1 MDLSIRH
8 IEVFRAVMTAG
19 SATGAARLLFT
30 SQPTVSRELAR
41 FEHLLGFSLFDREG
55 GRLSPTAQGL
65 ALFDEVQR
73 AYTGLERIAGAAQ
86 AIRRYDQGQLA
97 ITGLPV
103 FAQTL
108 LPAFCQAFLERHPGV
123 RLSISAQ
130 ESPLLEES
138 LSGQRHDLGLSETD
152 LLPRGTR
159 GSTLFAADM
168 VCVLP
173 EGHELLARSELAL
186 ADFQDRPFISLSGL
200 DIYRQ
205 SLDAHFLA
213 AGVER
218 RMVVETSTA
227 ASLCALVRQG
237 LGLAIVN
244 PLSALD
250 EAGRGL
256 QIRRLKTSVPF
267 RVQLVRPE
275 YRPSSALVDE
285 AEGILKDVAEGL
297 LERLESRLRGLI
309 P

>member
-1 MDLSIRH
+1 MELSIRH

-19 SATGAARLLFT
+19 SVTGAARLLLT
-30 SQPTVSRELAR
+30 SQPTVSRELGR
-41 FEHLLGFSLFDREG
+41 FEHLLGFRLFDREG
-55 GRLSPTAQGL
+55 GRLTPTAQGL
-65 ALFDEVQR
+65 QLFDEVQR
-73 AYTGLERIAGAAQ
+73 SYAGLERIVGAAQ
-86 AIRRYDQGQLA
+86 AIRQYEQGQLS

-108 LPAFCQAFLERHPGV
+108 LPGFCQALLARHPGV

-159 GSTLFAADM
+159 GRTLLAADM

-173 EGHELLARSELAL
+173 EGHRLLGKTELAL
-186 ADFQDRPFISLSGL
+186 EDFHGEPFISLSGL

-213 AGVER
+213 AGIER
-218 RMVVETSTA
+218 RLVVETSTA
-227 ASLCALVRQG
+227 ASVCAMVRQG

-256 QIRRLKTSVPF
+256 QMRRLRTSIPF
-267 RVQLVRPE
+267 RVQLIRPE
-275 YRPSSALVDE
+275 YRPSSALVDT
-285 AEGILKDVAEGL
+285 AEQVIHEQAQGILQT
-297 LERLESRLRGLI
+297 LETRLGRNG
-309 P
+309 

>member
-41 FEHLLGFSLFDREG
+41 FEHLLGFRLFDREG

-73 AYTGLERIAGAAQ
+73 SYAGLERIVGAAQ
-86 AIRRYDQGQLA
+86 AIRRFDQGQLA

-108 LPAFCQAFLERHPGV
+108 LPGFCQAFLERHPGV

-173 EGHELLARSELAL
+173 EGHELLARSELTL
-186 ADFQDRPFISLSGL
+186 ADFQGRPFISLSGL

-256 QIRRLKTSVPF
+256 QIRRLRTSIPF

-285 AEGILKDVAEGL
+285 AEDVLKDVAAGF

>member
-1 MDLSIRH
+1 MDLSLRH
-8 IEVFRAVMTAG
+8 IEIFRAVMTAG
-19 SATGAARLLFT
+19 SVTGAARLLFT

-41 FEHLLGFSLFDREG
+41 FEHLLGFRLFDREG

-108 LPAFCQAFLERHPGV
+108 LPAFAQALQERHPGV
-123 RLSISAQ
+123 SLSIAAQ

-138 LSGQRHDLGLSETD
+138 LSGQRHDLGLLETE
-152 LLPRGTR
+152 LVPRGTQ
-159 GSTLFAADM
+159 GSTLLAADM
-168 VCVLP
+168 VCILPAGHRLLQKPVLD
-173 EGHELLARSELAL
+173 L
-186 ADFQDRPFISLSGL
+186 ADFHDQPFISLSGL

-205 SLDAHFLA
+205 SLDTHFVT
-213 AGVER
+213 AGVQR
-218 RMVVETSTA
+218 RLVVETSTA
-227 ASLCALVRQG
+227 ASVCAMVRQG

-256 QIRRLKTSVPF
+256 EMRRLAVSVPF
-267 RVQLVRPE
+267 RVQLIRPE
-275 YRPSSALVDE
+275 FRPASTLVDTAMQLFREQAE
-285 AEGILKDVAEGL
+285 AIQQ
-297 LERLESRLRGLI
+297 RLAHRLIGN

>member
-1 MDLSIRH
+1 MDLSLRH
-8 IEVFRAVMTAG
+8 LEIFRAVMTAG
-19 SATGAARLLFT
+19 SVTGAARLLFT

-41 FEHLLGFSLFDREG
+41 FEQLLGFRLFDRDG
-55 GRLSPTAQGL
+55 GRLNPTAQGL
-65 ALFDEVQR
+65 QLFDEVQR
-73 AYTGLERIAGAAQ
+73 AYTGLERIASAAQ
-86 AIRRYDQGQLA
+86 AIRRYEAGQLS

-108 LPAFCQAFLERHPGV
+108 LPAFAQGFLQRHPGV
-123 RLSISAQ
+123 RLDIAAQ

-159 GSTLFAADM
+159 GSTLLAADM

-173 EGHELLARSELAL
+173 DGHELLGRDGLDL
-186 ADFQDRPFISLSGL
+186 DDFQGRPFISLAGL

-205 SLDAHFLA
+205 SLDARFLA

-218 RMVVETSTA
+218 RMIVETTTA
-227 ASLCALVRQG
+227 ASVCAMVRQG

-256 QIRRLKTSVPF
+256 QVRRLRASVPF
-267 RVQLVRPE
+267 RVQLIRPE
-275 YRPSSALVDE
+275 FRPASALVDE
-285 AEGILKDVAEGL
+285 AERVLREVADAL
-297 LERLESRLRGLI
+297 LERLERQLGRAR
-309 P
+309 